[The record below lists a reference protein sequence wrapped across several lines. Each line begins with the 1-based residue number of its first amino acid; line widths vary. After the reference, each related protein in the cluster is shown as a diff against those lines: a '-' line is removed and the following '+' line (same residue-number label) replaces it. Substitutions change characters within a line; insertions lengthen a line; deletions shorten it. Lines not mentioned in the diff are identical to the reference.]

1 MFLYLKIIFFRK
13 ELKKNLDFLNYSH
26 FLKKF
31 SSEMKISNERCFPL
45 QKKFWFFDIFCNFFF
60 IYHFYFSILYLL
72 LPNYFIFKENF
83 QESFNKSI
91 RIKSL
96 HLFSSF
102 SHHFYSFFPIKKN
115 HKSFKTIFYYSF
127 IPSTNSTELT

>member
-31 SSEMKISNERCFPL
+31 SSEMKISNEI
-45 QKKFWFFDIFCNFFF
+45 DIFCNFFF